1 MDFQGS
7 LKQWVR
13 ALSQPEEYFKRAIV
27 ENQEEILDLNIAQ
40 LDEGVDS
47 LGDLL
52 MEYASEEY
60 AQFKKALGS
69 KAPFGIPDLKLE
81 GDFREG
87 FILITE
93 GSEFR
98 IDSTDQKAGELAFK
112 YGQDIYGLNEKS
124 LEIARP
130 FILESWLNQLRNELP
145 R

>member
-7 LKQWVR
+7 LNRWVN
-13 ALSQPEEYFKRAIV
+13 ALSRPEVYFKRAIV

-40 LDEGVDS
+40 LDEGKDS
-47 LGDLL
+47 LGNLL

-87 FILITE
+87 FVLIIE
-93 GSEFR
+93 GNEFR
-98 IDSTDQKAGELAFK
+98 IDSTDEKAGELAFK

-124 LEIARP
+124 LGIARP
-130 FILESWLNQLRNELP
+130 IILESWTRQFLNDVR
-145 R
+145 